1 MRVIVLGFLFLMT
14 SCGALIVNPKGCR
27 DIGVWAGPGEN
38 EEKFT
43 EQYLVWNVDLEV
55 QLKEFLKKRNINCS
69 EIKKMR
75 VDFKSVFF
83 VKRELTV
90 FIQK

>member
-1 MRVIVLGFLFLMT
+1 MRVIVLGFLLILS
-14 SCGALIVNPKGCR
+14 SCGVLVVNPKGCR
-27 DIGVWAGPGEN
+27 DIGFWAGPGEN

-43 EQYLVWNVDLEV
+43 EQYFVWNQDHEV
-55 QLKEFLKKRNINCS
+55 QLKEFFKKRNINCS